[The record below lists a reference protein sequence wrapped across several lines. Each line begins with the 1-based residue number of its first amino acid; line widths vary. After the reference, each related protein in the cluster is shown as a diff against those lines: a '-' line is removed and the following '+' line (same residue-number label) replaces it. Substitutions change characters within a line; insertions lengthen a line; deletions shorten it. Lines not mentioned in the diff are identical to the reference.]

1 MDTILVTGGC
11 GYIGSHTCVCL
22 LENNYNVVILDSLI
36 NSYENSIDNIKK
48 ILNKKF
54 ININNRIHFIKGD
67 IRNKKLLDK
76 VFAKYISAKTP
87 ITSVIHFAGLK
98 SINSSIKNPL
108 DYWDSNIIGTLSLL
122 IAMKENNCF
131 SLIFSSSASVYM
143 PNGKNLLKETDIIKP
158 CTPYGKTKACIEEIS
173 KDLCESESNWR
184 VANLRYFNPVGSHS
198 SGFLKENSRDDRS
211 SNLFPSILKAIKGKE
226 PRLLVFGNDWP
237 TYDGTCVRDFIHVM
251 DLANAHIEALSFL
264 KKNKPQN
271 ISINIGTGKGTSVL
285 DVVKTFQEIKGIN
298 FNYEFVERRLGDQ
311 PFVVADN
318 KLALKLLSWSP
329 TRNISDMCRDYIFNK
344 KP

>member
-1 MDTILVTGGC
+1 MKIFKTKIKDLLI
-11 GYIGSHTCVCL
+11 IKQKNNFDHRGSLRETF
-22 LENNYNVVILDSLI
+22 N
-36 NSYENSIDNIKK
+36 KK

-67 IRNKKLLDK
+67 IRNKELLDK
-76 VFAKYISAKTP
+76 VFAKYINAKTP
-87 ITSVIHFAGLK
+87 IKYVIHFAGLK
-98 SINSSIKNPL
+98 SINASIKNPL
-108 DYWDSNIIGTLSLL
+108 EYWDSNIIGTLSLL
-122 IAMKENNCF
+122 TAMKENNCF

-143 PNGKNLLKETDIIKP
+143 PNGKSLLKETDIIKP
-158 CTPYGKTKACIEEIS
+158 LTPYGKTKVCIEEIL
-173 KDLCESESNWR
+173 KDLYESESDWR
-184 VANLRYFNPVGSHS
+184 VVNLRYFNPVGSHS
-198 SGFLKENSRDDRS
+198 SGFLKENSKDGMS
-211 SNLFPSILKAIKGKE
+211 SNLFPSILKAIKGEKD
-226 PRLLVFGNDWP
+226 RLLVFGNDWP

-271 ISINIGTGKGTSVL
+271 TSINIGTGKGTSVL

-298 FNYEFVERRLGDQ
+298 FDYEFVERRLGDQ

-329 TRNISDMCRDYIFNK
+329 TRNISDMCNDYILNK
-344 KP
+344 

>member
-11 GYIGSHTCVCL
+11 GYIGSHACVCL

-48 ILNKKF
+48 ILSKKC

-67 IRNKKLLDK
+67 IRNKKLLDN
-76 VFAKYISAKTP
+76 VFAKYINAKTP
-87 ITSVIHFAGLK
+87 IKSVIHFAGLK
-98 SINSSIKNPL
+98 SINASIKNPL
-108 DYWDSNIIGTLSLL
+108 EYWDSNIIGTLSLL
-122 IAMKENNCF
+122 TAMKENKCF
-131 SLIFSSSASVYM
+131 SLIFSSSASVYF

-158 CTPYGKTKACIEEIS
+158 LNPYGKTKACIEEIL
-173 KDLCESESNWR
+173 KDVYKSNSDWR

-198 SGFLKENSRDDRS
+198 SGFLKENSKDKS
-211 SNLFPSILKAIKGKE
+211 SNLFPSILKAIKCE
-226 PRLLVFGNDWP
+226 EHNLLVFGNDWP

-285 DVVKTFQEIKGIN
+285 DVVKTFQEMKGIN
-298 FNYEFVERRLGDQ
+298 FDYEFVERRPGDQ

-318 KLALKLLSWSP
+318 KLALKLLRWSP
-329 TRNISDMCRDYIFNK
+329 TKNISDMCSDYIFNK
-344 KP
+344 